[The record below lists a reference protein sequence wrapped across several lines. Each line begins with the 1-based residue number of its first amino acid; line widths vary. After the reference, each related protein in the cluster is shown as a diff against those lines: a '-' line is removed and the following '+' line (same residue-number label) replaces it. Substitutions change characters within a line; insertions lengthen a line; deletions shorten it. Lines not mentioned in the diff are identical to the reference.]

1 MRPTKLDLLPGSLPK
16 SLLNPDLEEQDLIK
30 LNLISSIS
38 TYIQLL
44 ALEEAILNA
53 NGLASFSPA
62 SL

>member
-1 MRPTKLDLLPGSLPK
+1 MRSTKLDLLLGSLPK
-16 SLLNPDLEEQDLIK
+16 SLRNPDLEEQDLIK